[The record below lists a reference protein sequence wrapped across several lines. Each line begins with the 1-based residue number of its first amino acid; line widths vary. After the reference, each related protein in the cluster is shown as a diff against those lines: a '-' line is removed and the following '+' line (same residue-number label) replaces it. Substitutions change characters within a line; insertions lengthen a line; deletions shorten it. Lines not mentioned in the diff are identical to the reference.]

1 MLSRYTARLRRARSL
16 TMPRSRQL
24 LLHLAVVPDP
34 RSEPGRQDQPIG
46 VRTLLLHPLRSQTLR
61 LLEKR
66 CQWPNLTRAL
76 NFQGGRLE
84 ELIDPTRNAS
94 ITESARVCSGVSRL
108 SGPVPPRLEDWP
120 ATLTLSVECEEQGRE
135 VTWTFRFLD
144 EGRASSA

>member
-1 MLSRYTARLRRARSL
+1 MARAR
-16 TMPRSRQL
+16 QL
-24 LLHLAVVPDP
+24 VLHLAAVPDP
-34 RSEPGRQDQPIG
+34 GSEPGRQDQPIG

-108 SGPVPPRLEDWP
+108 SGPVAPLIQDWP
-120 ATLTLSVECEEQGRE
+120 ATLSRLVRC
-135 VTWTFRFLD
+135 
-144 EGRASSA
+144 A

>member
-1 MLSRYTARLRRARSL
+1 
-16 TMPRSRQL
+16 MPRSRQL

-66 CQWPNLTRAL
+66 CQWLNLTRAL

-94 ITESARVCSGVSRL
+94 ITESARACSGVSRF
-108 SGPVPPRLEDWP
+108 SDPVPPLLEHCPPTPPHSP
-120 ATLTLSVECEEQGRE
+120 ACPR
-135 VTWTFRFLD
+135 
-144 EGRASSA
+144 RAR